1 MMSDKTLIKDYLKD
15 LSRELGDV
23 DQALKVEALDD
34 AEEFLDEMA
43 GEHLG
48 SGTAKDRE
56 QALRKAIRAYG
67 SPRTVARE
75 YLRRSTEEERHPTER
90 MDGPFMGVLGVYIHK
105 ETYLGLLYLLLMFP
119 LGTLMFSYILLGLS
133 VGIGMAIT
141 IIGIPILVF
150 FLISIY
156 GISYTLGRFSEL
168 MLGIRMPRKKRKMYL
183 VGKNWTRLKTM
194 LKDWRLYSSLLFL
207 FLLFPLGLV
216 YFTVLVTLFAVSISL
231 ITVPV
236 WLIISGSPDLS
247 IFVGSTFAQA
257 AIYTLAFLTGV
268 VLFTWTLHL
277 SNFLWYLHGKLARSM
292 LLKV

>member
-34 AEEFLDEMA
+34 AEEFLEEMA

-56 QALRKAIRAYG
+56 QAIRKAIRAYG

-90 MDGPFMGVLGVYIHK
+90 MDGPFMGVLGVYTHK

-119 LGTLMFSYILLGLS
+119 LGTMMFSYILLGLS

-141 IIGIPILVF
+141 IIGIPVLIF

-156 GISYTLGRFSEL
+156 GISYLLGRFTEL
-168 MLGIRMPRKKRKMYL
+168 MLGLRMPRKKRKMYL

-216 YFTVLVTLFAVSISL
+216 YFTVLVTLIAVSLTL

-236 WLIISGSPDLS
+236 WLFISGSTDIS

-257 AIYTLAFLTGV
+257 AIYTLAFLTGL

-277 SNFLWYLHGKLARSM
+277 SNILWYLHGKLARSM